1 MPKYVFGPV
10 RSRRLGLSLGV
21 NNIPYKHC
29 SYSCIYCQLGATRSK
44 VVERREFYDW
54 REVAGEVVKAA
65 SRVEVDYVTFVPDG
79 EPTLDANL
87 GREIEFI
94 KRECSVRV
102 AVITNSSLLYREDV
116 RGDLLNADLVSLK
129 IDSCI
134 ASVYRRINRPH
145 EKLVLE
151 KVLEGIM
158 LFTDEFDGV
167 VLTETMLVEGVNTSV
182 ENAVAT
188 GEFIAKLKPSK
199 AYVSVPVRPPC
210 ESWVRPPSPESLLEY
225 YMVFKSKSRCSV
237 EILSSLEP
245 PPRDTGFMNPRDYIL
260 STISVHPLNLEY
272 ARRILESKGYDADE
286 VLKELVESGLVK
298 IIDYGGSSFLVRVFK
313 GKFLK

>member
-1 MPKYVFGPV
+1 MPRYVFGPV
-10 RSRRLGLSLGV
+10 MSRRLGLSLGV

-29 SYSCIYCQLGATRSK
+29 SYSCIYCQLGPTKSK

-54 REVAGEVVKAA
+54 REVVREAVNAA
-65 SRVEVDYVTFVPDG
+65 SKAEVDYVTFVPDG

-94 KRECSVRV
+94 KRECSVKV
-102 AVITNSSLLYREDV
+102 AVITNSSLIYREDV
-116 RGDLLNADLVSLK
+116 RGDLSAADLVSLK

-134 ASVYRRINRPH
+134 SSFYKRINRPH
-145 EKLVLE
+145 ESLALNE
-151 KVLEGIM
+151 ILNGIL
-158 LFTDEFDGV
+158 LFKKMFKGL

-188 GEFIAKLKPSK
+188 GEFISRVKPYK
-199 AYVSVPVRPPC
+199 AYISVPVRPPC
-210 ESWVRPPSPESLLEY
+210 ESWVKPPAPESLLEY
-225 YMVFKSKSRCSV
+225 YMVFKSKSGCSV

-260 STISVHPLNLEY
+260 STTSVHPLNLEY
-272 ARRILESKGYDADE
+272 ARRILEEQGYNADE
-286 VLKELVESGLVK
+286 VVKELVESRLVK
-298 IIDYGGSSFLVRVFK
+298 IVSYGNNKFIVRVFE
-313 GKFLK
+313 GRFLK